1 MLSLND
7 VPIAVLVTS
16 IEGAIKHCNDE
27 FKRILELNH
36 DIPKTI
42 TEILPKP
49 SILFLNSY
57 IYPMML
63 KSGRLDEVYCKFSTR
78 TKKELPV
85 LLNIDQTIVNDE
97 ACYIWVLYRAEERQ
111 KFQAELIE
119 SRNRLSANEKLIKQ
133 RNYDLEIAESSLR
146 DELRLRDRFFS
157 IIAHDL
163 KSPFNGLIG
172 LSEMLLESANEN
184 DTDSIIEF
192 STYILESS
200 RTLYDLTRNLLD
212 WAVLQASHLEINQTE
227 ISINQVITENLTVL
241 QNLAEKKAVKIE
253 NKITDATIFTDYN
266 MTSFIIR
273 NLLSNAI
280 KFSPENTTISLQSK
294 TDANQILI
302 AMSDQG
308 SGIEKSLID
317 DLFKIDIKTSTAGTK
332 GEIGTGIGL
341 PVCKQM
347 AQLNKGDIT
356 CYNNSD
362 VGATFELTLP
372 LVLAG

>member
-1 MLSLND
+1 M
-7 VPIAVLVTS
+7 PIAVLVTS
-16 IEGAIKHCNDE
+16 IDGAIKYCNDE
-27 FKRILELNH
+27 FKRILQLNH

-78 TKKELPV
+78 TNKELPV
-85 LLNIDQTIVNDE
+85 LLNIDKTIFNE
-97 ACYIWVLYRAEERQ
+97 ETCYIWALYRAEERQ
-111 KFQAELIE
+111 KFEAELIE

-241 QNLAEKKAVKIE
+241 QNLAEKKTVKIE